1 MESAGEVHGLGG
13 DGEDAACPE
22 MMLWGRVFMLTPRL
36 GRDRAERSVGSAL
49 SLFLLRKSF
58 AKSPTPQFQP

>member
-1 MESAGEVHGLGG
+1 MHRLGG
-13 DGEDAACPE
+13 DREDAACPE
-22 MMLWGRVFMLTPRL
+22 MMVWGKGLHAHPQRL

-58 AKSPTPQFQP
+58 AKCSTLQFQP